1 METMDQRFRTTRP
14 GEERKFIMSSE
25 PGYTLI
31 DCATDLIYGPYET
44 FDQARRHADDF
55 ATWEILNGGGTL
67 VDWSL
72 AHETAA
78 KAKAA

>member
-1 METMDQRFRTTRP
+1 
-14 GEERKFIMSSE
+14 MSND

-44 FDQARRHADDF
+44 FDQARGHADDF
-55 ATWEILNGGGTL
+55 TTWEILNGDGNLG
-67 VDWSL
+67 DWSL
-72 AHETAA
+72 PRETAA

>member
-1 METMDQRFRTTRP
+1 M
-14 GEERKFIMSSE
+14 GSER
-25 PGYTLI
+25 GYTLI

-44 FDQARRHADDF
+44 FNQARGHADDF
-55 ATWEILNGGGTL
+55 ATWEILNGGGNL

-72 AHETAA
+72 PSETTA